1 IEFPLP
7 DDESREEIFKI
18 HTRGMN
24 IESSVEYSKLLKATQ
39 GQTGADI
46 KTICTEAGMFAIRDK
61 RTCVTQDDFRKAIA
75 KVQARGSGD
84 RAPSNIYC

>member
-1 IEFPLP
+1 
-7 DDESREEIFKI
+7 
-18 HTRGMN
+18 MN